1 MYLHPPVPAAAI
13 TTATPPTAA
22 RSGMV
27 RFPAVKPPT
36 LITPETL
43 MLFTGN
49 SISMRLAVWLP
60 GFKNMGA
67 R

>member
-27 RFPAVKPPT
+27 RLPAVKPPT
-36 LITPETL
+36 LMTPETL